1 MKRKSRGMDR
11 LIAFFIVG
19 AMVLIILAIL
29 MVSYFF
35 GFIGFLKVMG
45 VEYESSWARCLFLF
59 LIFVFG
65 SITELF
71 SKALIFLMKN
81 ARLNRVLCVT
91 SAAFVDIFFTFLSV
105 YIADLLV
112 SGITVSILVVTLLSV
127 LFFLMESALDSE
139 FLRKKT
145 SWWSFSS
152 AAHQQ
157 EKRIISSFNAI

>member
-1 MKRKSRGMDR
+1 MKRKSRGMNR

-19 AMVLIILAIL
+19 TMVLIILAIL
-29 MVSYFF
+29 MGSYFF
-35 GFIGFLKVMG
+35 GFIGFLRVMG
-45 VEYESSWARCLFLF
+45 VEYDSYWAICLFLF
-59 LIFVFG
+59 FIFVFG

-81 ARLNRVLCVT
+81 ARMNRVLFVA

-112 SGITVSILVVTLLSV
+112 SGIRVSILAMIILSG
-127 LFFLMESALDSE
+127 LFFLLESALDSE

-145 SWWSFSS
+145 S
-152 AAHQQ
+152 
-157 EKRIISSFNAI
+157 

>member
-29 MVSYFF
+29 MGSYFF
-35 GFIGFLKVMG
+35 GFIGFLRVMG
-45 VEYESSWARCLFLF
+45 VEYDSYWAICLFLF
-59 LIFVFG
+59 FIFVFG

-81 ARLNRVLCVT
+81 ARMNRVLFVA

-112 SGITVSILVVTLLSV
+112 SGIRVSILAMIILSG
-127 LFFLMESALDSE
+127 LFFLLESALDSE

-145 SWWSFSS
+145 S
-152 AAHQQ
+152 
-157 EKRIISSFNAI
+157 

>member
-1 MKRKSRGMDR
+1 MKRKNKGMDR
-11 LIAFFIVG
+11 LIAFFIAG

-29 MVSYFF
+29 MGSYFF
-35 GFIGFLKVMG
+35 GFIGFLRVMG
-45 VEYESSWARCLFLF
+45 VEYDSYWAICLFLF
-59 LIFVFG
+59 FIFVFG

-81 ARLNRVLCVT
+81 ARMNRVLFVA

-112 SGITVSILVVTLLSV
+112 SGIRVSILAMIILSG
-127 LFFLMESALDSE
+127 LFFLLESALDSE

-145 SWWSFSS
+145 S
-152 AAHQQ
+152 
-157 EKRIISSFNAI
+157 